1 MLEVMAKRRETKK
14 LGYEPDK
21 SIAARFEKWVR
32 DHKFVGGEALNAAL
46 EFIQLAPP
54 GLLIDIVQ
62 RNREVID
69 RYFQEAEF
77 LIAKNRVEEAAAEAA
92 KRKGQPEPPAGG
104 NQKAGGT

>member
-1 MLEVMAKRRETKK
+1 MTKRRETKK

-62 RNREVID
+62 RNRETIEG
-69 RYFQEAEF
+69 YFREAEF
-77 LIAKNRVEEAAAEAA
+77 LIAKNQVEQAAEAA
-92 KRKGQPEPPAGG
+92 KQQERREPPAGG